1 MWPLDSG
8 EISQAFLV
16 EGEGFMER
24 TEGITKKASK
34 SAAWIAY
41 IVFIFEMIYMSTPFA
56 VFFYS
61 VYEMPLE
68 YLNRSSSTSWLVQN
82 VFPHFTQTDSIL
94 ISTLMYISWPLMG
107 IGFLLFVIGFGQIYW
122 AKLRKRGAIAGG
134 LYRFIRHPQ
143 YAALSIFGLGMALF
157 WSRMIVILAYVSILF
172 VYYFLAKAE
181 ERECLRKYGESYSA
195 YLEKTGR
202 FLPRFSP
209 RKLHN
214 PKKILPQRG
223 LKRIA
228 ALMVIY
234 LVTIFCTIE
243 LGLWLRSYSLS
254 KISTVSWKDS
264 AAISTSLM
272 SQTQMKEILSIAMND
287 QNARRALGTLVD
299 SSGTKQLIYVVPLE
313 WNISELAMEAD
324 RDGEHQHGFNPTT
337 HGNPTQFNPHLYK
350 VRISKAVVDDGA
362 EGDDIISEARAQK
375 PLLLVKVDLLSKRVI
390 DVKKPPQQGKYA
402 NIPVPLF

>member
-1 MWPLDSG
+1 MV
-8 EISQAFLV
+8 SQA
-16 EGEGFMER
+16 EGGGLLEK

-41 IVFIFEMIYMSTPFA
+41 VIIIFEMIYMSTPFA

-61 VYEMPLE
+61 VYEMPLGV
-68 YLNRSSSTSWLVQN
+68 LNRSSSTSWLVQN
-82 VFPHFTQTDSIL
+82 VFPHFTQTDSLL

-122 AKLRKRGAIAGG
+122 AKLRKKGAILGG
-134 LYRFIRHPQ
+134 LYRIVRHPQ

-157 WSRMIVILAYVSILF
+157 WSRMIVILAYVSMLF
-172 VYYFLAKAE
+172 VYYFLSKAE
-181 ERECLRKYGESYSA
+181 ERECLRKYGESYRT

-202 FLPRFSP
+202 FLPRLRP

-214 PKKILPQRG
+214 PKNILPQKG

-254 KISTVSWKDS
+254 KISVVFWKDS
-264 AAISTSLM
+264 AAISTSFM
-272 SQTQMKEILSIAMND
+272 SQAQMKEILSIAMND
-287 QNARRALGTLVD
+287 QNARRSLSALVD
-299 SSGTKQLIYVVPLE
+299 SPGTKQLIYIVPSE
-313 WNISELAMEAD
+313 WKISELAMEAD

-337 HGNPTQFNPHLYK
+337 HMNPAQFNPNLYK
-350 VRISKAVVDDGA
+350 VLISRAVVDDGA
-362 EGDDIISEARAQK
+362 VGDEIISKARAQK
-375 PLLLVKVDLLSKRVI
+375 PLLLVKVDLLGKRVI
-390 DVKKPPQQGKYA
+390 DIEKPPEQGKYA
-402 NIPVPLF
+402 SIPVPLF

>member
-1 MWPLDSG
+1 M
-8 EISQAFLV
+8 QK
-16 EGEGFMER
+16 
-24 TEGITKKASK
+24 TEEITKKASK

-41 IVFIFEMIYMSTPFA
+41 IVIIFEMIYMSTPFA

-61 VYEMPLE
+61 VYEMPLG

-107 IGFLLFVIGFGQIYW
+107 IGLLLFVIGFGQIYW
-122 AKLRKRGAIAGG
+122 AKLRKKGAIVGG
-134 LYRFIRHPQ
+134 LYRFVRHPQ

-157 WSRMIVILAYVSILF
+157 WSRMIVIITYVSMLF

-181 ERECLRKYGESYSA
+181 ERECLRKYGESYQA

-209 RKLHN
+209 RKPHN
-214 PKKILPQRG
+214 PRKILPQRG
-223 LKRIA
+223 LKRVA
-228 ALMVIY
+228 AIMVIY

-254 KISTVSWKDS
+254 EISTVSWKDS

-272 SQTQMKEILSIAMND
+272 GQPQMTEILSIARND
-287 QNARRALGTLVD
+287 QNARRTLRTLVD
-299 SSGTKQLIYVVPLE
+299 SPGTKQLIYIVPLE

-324 RDGEHQHGFNPTT
+324 RDGGHEHGFNPTT
-337 HGNPTQFNPHLYK
+337 HMNPTQFNPNLYK
-350 VRISKAVVDDGA
+350 VLFSKAVVDDGA
-362 EGDDIISEARAQK
+362 EEDEIISKARAQK
-375 PLLLVKVDLLSKRVI
+375 PLLLVKVDLLAKRVI
-390 DVKKPPQQGKYA
+390 DIEKPPQQGKYA

>member
-1 MWPLDSG
+1 M
-8 EISQAFLV
+8 QK
-16 EGEGFMER
+16 
-24 TEGITKKASK
+24 TEEITKKASK

-41 IVFIFEMIYMSTPFA
+41 IVIIFEMIYMSTPFA

-61 VYEMPLE
+61 VYEMPLG

-94 ISTLMYISWPLMG
+94 INTLMYISWPLMG
-107 IGFLLFVIGFGQIYW
+107 IGLLLFVIGFGQIYW
-122 AKLRKRGAIAGG
+122 AKLRKKGAIVGG
-134 LYRFIRHPQ
+134 LYRFVRHPQ

-157 WSRMIVILAYVSILF
+157 WSRMIVIITYVSMLF
-172 VYYFLAKAE
+172 VYYFLAKTE
-181 ERECLRKYGESYSA
+181 ERECLRKYGESYQA

-214 PKKILPQRG
+214 PRKILPQRG
-223 LKRIA
+223 LKRVA
-228 ALMVIY
+228 AIMVIY

-254 KISTVSWKDS
+254 EISTVSWKDS

-272 SQTQMKEILSIAMND
+272 GQPQMTEILSIARND
-287 QNARRALGTLVD
+287 QNARRTLRTLVD
-299 SSGTKQLIYVVPLE
+299 SPGTKQLIYIVPLE

-324 RDGEHQHGFNPTT
+324 RDGEHEHGFNPTT
-337 HGNPTQFNPHLYK
+337 HMNPTQFNPNLYK
-350 VRISKAVVDDGA
+350 VLFSKAVVDDGA
-362 EGDDIISEARAQK
+362 EGDEIISKARAQK
-375 PLLLVKVDLLSKRVI
+375 PLLLVKVDLLAKRVI
-390 DVKKPPQQGKYA
+390 DIEKPPQQGKYA